1 MLPDFEE
8 KLARYADAVLRVGV
22 NLQAGQTLL
31 LIADSL
37 ETAPL
42 VRACV
47 RRAYELG
54 ARFVDVLW
62 NDGES
67 RRLRFAHAPRDS
79 FSEYARW
86 LPQARLQHAEAGDA
100 FLAIEGEDPNLLAG
114 LDAEAIADYQVAIS
128 RAMRPARNYIM
139 RNAVQW
145 SIAAAATPAW
155 AAAVFNDALP
165 DEQVPR
171 LWEAILNIARADR
184 PDPVDVWRTH
194 LAELAARRDYLNA
207 RRYHALRLR
216 APGTDLTVGLA
227 DGHLWLG
234 GAVQSTGGVTFTPNV
249 PTEEV
254 FTLPHRARVD
264 GRVAA
269 SKPLNYGGTLI
280 RNFHLEF
287 AGGQVVSADAE
298 EGGDLLKSLLDT
310 DEGARRLGEVALVPH
325 SSPISQWGRL
335 FYNTLFDENAAT
347 HLALG
352 RGYRTT
358 VAGSEGLDADA
369 FTAAGG
375 NDSLVHEDFMV
386 GTAEM
391 DVDGLDAQGD
401 AEPVMR
407 GGEWAFEV

>member
-1 MLPDFEE
+1 
-8 KLARYADAVLRVGV
+8 
-22 NLQAGQTLL
+22 
-31 LIADSL
+31 
-37 ETAPL
+37 

-54 ARFVDVLW
+54 ARFVDLIW
-62 NDGES
+62 RDEES
-67 RRLRFAHAPRDS
+67 ARLRFEYAPRDS
-79 FSEYARW
+79 FGEVQKWYY
-86 LPQARLQHAEAGDA
+86 QARVDHAAAGEA
-100 FLAIEGEDPNLLAG
+100 FLSIAGSDPNLLAG
-114 LDAEAIADYQVAIS
+114 QDPGAIAAFQRAS
-128 RAMRPARNYIM
+128 QEAMRPVFDYIM

-165 DEQVPR
+165 DEQAPR

-184 PDPVDVWRTH
+184 PDPVDSWRKH
-194 LAELAARRDYLNA
+194 LGDLAARRDYLNGK
-207 RRYHALRLR
+207 RYHALRLS
-216 APGTDLTVGLA
+216 APGVDLTVGLA

-234 GAVQSTGGVTFTPNV
+234 GAVQSTGGIAFTPNM

-264 GRVAA
+264 GRVAS

-287 AGGQVVSADAE
+287 AGGQVVGADAE

-310 DEGARRLGEVALVPH
+310 DEGARQLGEVALVPH
-325 SSPISQWGRL
+325 SSPVSQWGRL

-347 HLALG
+347 HMALG

-358 VAGSEGLDADA
+358 MAGSEAMSAEA
-369 FTAAGG
+369 FAAAGG
-375 NDSLVHEDFMV
+375 NDSLVHVDFMV
-386 GTAEM
+386 GTAQM
-391 DVDGLDAQGD
+391 DVDGLDAQGN

-407 GGEWAFEV
+407 GGEWAFEA